1 MARGIINETNI
12 KISPVNVEHRKNLD
26 IRAGDTVRVWVK
38 VVEKGKTRLQAFEG
52 IVLARKHGS
61 EPGATFTVRKIA
73 SGVGVE
79 RIFPLY
85 SPNIDKIELVKR
97 SKVRRSKLYYIREKA
112 AKEIRKK
119 MKALH
124 IELPSFAEKEV
135 AEDVKESTSTEATA
149 EKEEKPVEEAEE
161 KTETTEK
168 KIEDKKD
175 EAKEKTEAE
184 EKMEDK
190 AEEVKEEE
198 KVETEE
204 KTKDSEEEKK

>member
-26 IRAGDTVRVWVK
+26 LRAGDTVRVWVK

-61 EPGATFTVRKIA
+61 EPGATFTVRKTA

-119 MKALH
+119 MKSLH
-124 IELPSFAEKEV
+124 IELPSFAEKEEV
-135 AEDVKESTSTEATA
+135 
-149 EKEEKPVEEAEE
+149 
-161 KTETTEK
+161 
-168 KIEDKKD
+168 
-175 EAKEKTEAE
+175 
-184 EKMEDK
+184 
-190 AEEVKEEE
+190 EEVKEEE
-198 KVETEE
+198 KPTEKAESKTETTEEVKDEQSETEEGIDNKDEEKDEETKEEKTKGEEKEENSETEE
-204 KTKDSEEEKK
+204 KKKEENK